1 MPRRKTQQGANWKL
15 ILLILSLPVIGLIFL
30 AESVG
35 WVVVLLG
42 IFLLC
47 ELIFLVKWINKSRR
61 HSTLME
67 KYQDESL
74 VSDIEQGYY
83 WQGQTADQ
91 LRDALGDPDDIDEK
105 VLKTKTK
112 SVWKYH
118 HQGANRYG
126 LRINLDDGVVRG
138 WDQKD

>member
-1 MPRRKTQQGANWKL
+1 MPSRKAQTDMNWKL
-15 ILLILSLPVIGLIFL
+15 LLLVFGLPIIGLMFLGEAVGWPAVVIGF
-30 AESVG
+30 G
-35 WVVVLLG
+35 
-42 IFLLC
+42 LLC
-47 ELIFLVKWINKSRR
+47 GLLFVLKSIGKSRR

-74 VSDIEQGYY
+74 VKDIEEGYY

-126 LRINLDDGVVRG
+126 LRINLDDQVVRG